1 MDHSTF
7 VKEKF
12 KQWCAIH
19 FDHPFFIGGKLDI
32 CGTQNTITNSILDQV
47 EKELEK
53 YKVIVDDIKIV
64 TFLDFDW
71 GSKSNGSGS
80 SPYKYPTAIYCN
92 FYCISGNFIYLLY
105 IKNIYFGNCYG
116 QIKLDNSIIV
126 FYELFAFNN
135 IADTKIFSNSFR
147 KYDGLFSDEATCYT
161 NGGNNTGKTCTFKS
175 RYNEYII
182 DIENYLKTFSG
193 VFYYPLKDDWKLLYD
208 PNGNKIYC
216 NDQTKEVSYV
226 RPSLQESEK
235 TGETANVKTT
245 NLLDIEQEQTNVK
258 QTIIELTNSDT
269 LLEEKINKIL
279 SQKLEELNLS
289 ENINLL
295 LKLLTK

>member
-1 MDHSTF
+1 MDHATF
-7 VKEKF
+7 VEEKI

-19 FDHPFFIGGKLDI
+19 FNHPFFVGGELDI
-32 CGTQNTITNSILDQV
+32 CGTKSTITNSILDQV
-47 EKELEK
+47 KQELEK

-80 SPYKYPTAIYCN
+80 TDYKYPTAIYCN

-126 FYELFAFNN
+126 FYELFTFNN

-147 KYDGLFSDEATCYT
+147 KYDGLFSDEATCYR
-161 NGGNNTGKTCTFKS
+161 GYQTGKTCTFKS
-175 RYNEYII
+175 RYDEYII

-193 VFYYPLKDDWKLLYD
+193 VFYYPIKDGWKLLYD

-216 NDQTKEVSYV
+216 NNQTNEISYV
-226 RPSLQESEK
+226 RPSLNKSEK
-235 TGETANVKTT
+235 TGDLANVETT
-245 NLLDIEQEQTNVK
+245 NLLDIEYEKTK
-258 QTIIELTNSDT
+258 LELNINDI

-295 LKLLTK
+295 LKLLTN